1 MNNTEVPA
9 FVELDDDIHA
19 LMLTCN
25 EGETVA
31 RLHGKATKL
40 AQSTLEA
47 MLATAFK
54 EAAERA
60 CNAAGITGDDLDKI
74 EVQPMGDDLTDMTVT
89 AFHVNGTSATRS
101 APIPTPQ

>member
-9 FVELDDDIHA
+9 YVEVDDDIHA

-60 CNAAGITGDDLDKI
+60 VLLRGCNNESRILDHRHDLGAVAHDRRI
-74 EVQPMGDDLTDMTVT
+74 FQQPVEIVV
-89 AFHVNGTSATRS
+89 AIS
-101 APIPTPQ
+101 